1 MLKRLRL
8 KMGLAIIFAC
18 VFLMLGPKAWAQAED
33 NTAFELIDQVVKGNT
48 TFALDL
54 YARLIAKGKSDN
66 LFFSPYSLS
75 TALAMTYAGAGGRT
89 ATQMSKVLHF
99 PEEQAELH
107 TAFYHLQN
115 DVNDAAKKASNLEI
129 RIANAFWGQKG
140 YPFLENF
147 KDSVENYYQAK
158 LKEVD
163 FRTAYQTIRKEINAW
178 VEEQTNK
185 KIKNLIKPG
194 LIDHLTRLVLV
205 NAIYFKGNWA
215 SPFKTGDTKKAS
227 FWVTSTKDVRVP
239 MMTQK
244 NHFGYTEN
252 RRLQVQVLELPY
264 GGNSQDFP
272 SYGDNNISMIVLLP
286 RQRNGL
292 AKLEKSLKGKN
303 LEQWL
308 DNLQWRQKVK
318 VFLPKFKISTGFN
331 LSKTLASMGMPDAFN
346 ENADFSGIDGVKELH
361 ITSIVHKAFVDVNE
375 KGTEAAAA
383 TGVMIG
389 TRGLP
394 PPTPEF
400 RADHPFIFLI
410 RHNSTKSILFM
421 GRVVNPLK
429 K

>member
-8 KMGLAIIFAC
+8 KMGLAIIFAS
-18 VFLMLGPKAWAQAED
+18 VFLMLGPKAWVQAED

-54 YARLIAKGKSDN
+54 YAQLAKGKRDN

-75 TALAMTYAGAGGRT
+75 TALAMTYAGAKGKT

-99 PEEQAELH
+99 PKEQAELH
-107 TAFYHLQN
+107 PAFYHLQN
-115 DVNDAAKKASNLEI
+115 DVNDAAKKANSLEI
-129 RIANAFWGQKG
+129 RIANAFWGQEG
-140 YPFLENF
+140 YPFVASF
-147 KDSVENYYQAK
+147 KDSVKSYYKAE

-163 FRTAYQTIRKEINAW
+163 FRTAYQKIRQEINAW
-178 VEEQTNK
+178 VEKQTNN
-185 KIKNLIKPG
+185 KIKDLIKPG
-194 LIDHLTRLVLV
+194 LLDHLTRLVLV

-215 SPFKTGDTKKAS
+215 TPFKTGDTKKMS
-227 FWVTSTKDVRVP
+227 FWVTSTQDVQVP

-244 NHFGYTEN
+244 NHFSYMED
-252 RRLQVQVLELPY
+252 RRLQVLELPY
-264 GGNSQDFP
+264 GGNS
-272 SYGDNNISMIVLLP
+272 DNNISMIVLLP

-292 AKLEKSLKGKN
+292 AKLERSLSQKN

-318 VFLPKFKISTGFN
+318 VFLPKFKISSGFN
-331 LSKTLASMGMPDAFN
+331 LSKTLASMDMRDAFN
-346 ENADFSGIDGVKELH
+346 EKADFSGIDGSKELH

-383 TGVMIG
+383 TGVIIG

-410 RHNSTKSILFM
+410 RHNSSKSILFM

-429 K
+429 